1 MFASRAEPYRPMDV
15 STDIPLPS
23 SSSSGRETHPVTFD
37 NPEKFWSD
45 LRGTLL
51 PGDNEHPVINFT
63 QAQADL
69 LVSLLQMSNDQ
80 GFFTGEAQITAIADA
95 LKLII
100 INENLDPNTASAA
113 IQARIKQ
120 ISDSINLPILY
131 ISETQQ
137 NVRMYRII
145 ITYLFGAGVLIASI
159 NAIVPIEF
167 GLIANVVFS
176 RGINAARAFVSTL
189 ASTVS
194 AVSQGPMTPDQIARA
209 AEAAATAAEA
219 EAPFNMVAGP
229 SMDAIRAVGSAIY
242 SLSALV
248 LTKCAE
254 GVSTLAAAVC
264 NKNTA
269 EAVADLAVKA
279 TAVQVAAVSYDYVKK
294 LYNGEYDAA
303 IAAIIDNGPIDEITN
318 NIINAILEAAYDIDA
333 AKIGVVLRTPKR
345 NLQSIAIDPTVV
357 PPDRQLDVHIK
368 RIIDGNFY
376 QFIEDIEPFI
386 KRSDGLTSSILA
398 ITLELSSLDEE
409 DPNPVVVNQ
418 LIQNYG
424 MPLVMMY
431 MLKYNN
437 APKSKE
443 GYGTNKRSRTMPL
456 FKQQKQAKVE
466 IMTRG
471 DSLPKDYKNKP
482 LFPGSFLVDTP
493 NIPAKIPLKLLEE
506 AGYGESKPL
515 FREYIVELMGK
526 MDERVR
532 QILLE
537 PRTLDTY
544 ADGNLYTAIEK
555 NNLSVFKQ
563 QEIVEYIIKNFRPM
577 TGQNEEI
584 DQALFQRIA
593 ATVRQMILAGNMSMN
608 SLAQEAA
615 QEAADAITASTSTS
629 NAPEPSIKL
638 TPLQLRRQQKRS
650 EALGTNPIYQKEK
663 KGGRKSRRHKKKR
676 STLKRRR
683 MKRRMTRKGKKRRH
697 TKKR

>member
-1 MFASRAEPYRPMDV
+1 MDV
-15 STDIPLPS
+15 S
-23 SSSSGRETHPVTFD
+23 SSSSVPPGEPLRGPVALDPEFWSQLRETLMSAD
-37 NPEKFWSD
+37 
-45 LRGTLL
+45 G
-51 PGDNEHPVINFT
+51 EHPVAPLEP
-63 QAQADL
+63 AQADL
-69 LVSLLQMSNDQ
+69 VIALLQMSNQQ
-80 GFFTGEAQITAIADA
+80 GFFTGEAQIIAIADT
-95 LKLII
+95 LKLIS
-100 INENLDPNTASAA
+100 INENISVSNAA
-113 IQARIKQ
+113 AEIKARIEQ
-120 ISDSINLPILY
+120 ISESINLPIQN
-131 ISETQQ
+131 ISLTEQ
-137 NVRMYRII
+137 NVRKCRIF
-145 ITYLFGAGVLIASI
+145 ITCLFGAGISIAAI
-159 NAIVPIEF
+159 NAIVPIPF
-167 GLIANVVFS
+167 GLMAKTVFS
-176 RGINAARAFVSTL
+176 LGINAARTFFGTIL
-189 ASTVS
+189 STVS
-194 AVSQGPMTPDQIARA
+194 DVSQGPMTPDQIAAA
-209 AEAAATAAEA
+209 AEAAARAAAAAEA

-229 SMDAIRAVGSAIY
+229 SIDAIRAVGSAIY

-248 LTKCAE
+248 LTKC
-254 GVSTLAAAVC
+254 VSVASGAVAAVC
-264 NKNTA
+264 NKASA
-269 EAVADLAVKA
+269 EAVADLAVEA
-279 TAVQVAAVSYDYVKK
+279 TALQVAVVSYDYVKK

-303 IAAIIDNGPIDEITN
+303 IAAIIDNGPIDVMTN
-318 NIINAILEAAYDIDA
+318 NIINAILESAYDIDA

-398 ITLELSSLDEE
+398 IMLELSSLDEE

-418 LIQNYG
+418 LIRNYG

-437 APKSKE
+437 APKSKLGMGE
-443 GYGTNKRSRTMPL
+443 NKNSSSLPPEASEPEFRLTKRSRSAPGR
-456 FKQQKQAKVE
+456 FV
-466 IMTRG
+466 RP
-471 DSLPKDYKNKP
+471 S
-482 LFPGSFLVDTP
+482 FPESFLVATP

-593 ATVRQMILAGNMSMN
+593 ATVRQMILAGNMN
-608 SLAQEAA
+608 LPPQEAA
-615 QEAADAITASTSTS
+615 TTISKFTS
-629 NAPEPSIKL
+629 NASKPSIKPPSSL
-638 TPLQLRRQQKRS
+638 AARRRVKES
-650 EALGTNPIYQKEK
+650 TEALGTNPIYKKEK

-697 TKKR
+697 TKKRR